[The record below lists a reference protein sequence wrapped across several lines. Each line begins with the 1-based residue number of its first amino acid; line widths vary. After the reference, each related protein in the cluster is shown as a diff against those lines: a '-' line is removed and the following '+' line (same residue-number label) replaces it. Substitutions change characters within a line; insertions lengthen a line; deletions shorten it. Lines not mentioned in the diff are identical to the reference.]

1 MRRRIFWIKFA
12 HSVAFWFMFGCFV
25 YNIWAAATATFNWV
39 LFITVGT
46 HLLEGV
52 VLIFNKWTCP
62 LRTMAEN
69 CGAENGQISDI
80 FLPKWLADRLFPIGM
95 GMFVVEIVW
104 LGLSYITR

>member
-12 HSVAFWFMFGCFV
+12 HSFAFWFMFACFV
-25 YNIWAAATATFNWV
+25 YNIYAAVTAIFNWV

-46 HLLEGV
+46 HLIEGV
-52 VLIFNKWTCP
+52 VLIFNRWTCP

-95 GMFVVEIVW
+95 GMFVVEMVW
-104 LGLSYITR
+104 LGVSFATH

>member
-1 MRRRIFWIKFA
+1 MR
-12 HSVAFWFMFGCFV
+12 HS
-25 YNIWAAATATFNWV
+25 
-39 LFITVGT
+39 
-46 HLLEGV
+46 
-52 VLIFNKWTCP
+52 P

-104 LGLSYITR
+104 LGISYATR